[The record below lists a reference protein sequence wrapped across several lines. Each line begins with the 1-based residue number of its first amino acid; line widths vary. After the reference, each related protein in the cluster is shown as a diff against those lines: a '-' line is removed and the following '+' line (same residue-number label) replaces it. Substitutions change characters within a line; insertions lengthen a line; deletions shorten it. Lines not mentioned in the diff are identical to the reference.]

1 MGWAWGLNPLEKD
14 VDLSR
19 YILCHGTEYSTA
31 KTTLTKRLSEHE
43 GERITWKDS
52 CVLLGTGIIYIVYIV
67 SESDVHKICKYGYAS
82 RGIVL
87 TALEQTQSGE
97 TLYRNAIIYCI
108 IALKPLPQSVGT

>member
-31 KTTLTKRLSEHE
+31 ETTLTKRLSERE

-52 CVLLGTGIIYIVYIV
+52 CVLLSMGIIYIVYIV
-67 SESDVHKICKYGYAS
+67 SESDAHKNGYTS

-97 TLYRNAIIYCI
+97 ILYRNASIYCI
-108 IALKPLPQSVGT
+108 IALKPLPEV